1 MAIKLTR
8 ALKMERCEAIGRA
21 QLENPRPDLKIILEK
36 IQAGTLKKPPKRL
49 LDYFEKLGI
58 YSNGQIFDAG
68 EQLLLNE
75 KIIADEYCHYEFW
88 YVRNDPWLGT
98 TPVALRRIE
107 AQRNNKDNRNEKPVS
122 GQWQHPIDN
131 QWHVFSENKKPVFVQ
146 VAEDNS
152 TYRLESLDIDALLA
166 QQYHADGNLECILDS
181 SEGAK
186 ITLSSSV
193 KWNHDNSL
201 TKISVDIPWPTEKVI
216 VLLPEIARHLNK
228 EWDWQKAALVEDNF
242 PSNIHELTT
251 FKKEKISIQN
261 LRTDNAGNFDTA
273 EVTNVPIR
281 AGSAR
286 CAENWLKELMRY
298 KWSQKYTSIQ
308 TCQDDQTE
316 WLNSIALE
324 DYGLQPLENEV
335 LLQAV
340 DKNMAGKA
348 YWHIAALQDLVPSGV
363 KTKNLQFTLNL
374 EDNEPIKT
382 ISSRLKED
390 KNFTEI
396 RIIDRYVGE
405 KKHIR
410 MIDDI
415 RRELGIKNVTLVS
428 LEVPEELPD
437 GWKHIQMKKRTGEN
451 HDRYWCLMNG
461 DAPSIWKVSTS
472 LEFLKF
478 NNGSIKVEGPATF
491 APLEYTDV
499 TAEIRDYI
507 KANVGDII

>member
-21 QLENPRPDLKIILEK
+21 QLEHSRPDLKTILEK
-36 IQAGTLKKPPKRL
+36 MCSGTLKEPPKRL

-58 YSNGQIFDAG
+58 YSNGNILDAG

-75 KIIADEYCHYEFW
+75 KILTDEYCHYEFW
-88 YVRNDPWLGT
+88 YIRGDPWLET

-107 AQRNNKDNRNEKPVS
+107 AQRKNKDNRNDNAGS
-122 GQWQHPIDN
+122 GQWQHQIDN
-131 QWHVFSENKKPVFVQ
+131 CWHVFSENEKPVLVQ
-146 VAEDNS
+146 VDDE
-152 TYRLESLDIDALLA
+152 TYRLKSLDIDALLS
-166 QQYHADGNLECILDS
+166 QQNHAEGNLECILNNL
-181 SEGAK
+181 EGAE
-186 ITLSSSV
+186 IILSSSV
-193 KWNHDNSL
+193 KWKHDNNL
-201 TKISVDIPWPTEKVI
+201 NKISVHMPWPTEKVI
-216 VLLPEIARHLNK
+216 ILLPEIARHLKK
-228 EWDWQKAALVEDNF
+228 EWDSDKAALIEDNV
-242 PSNIHELTT
+242 PSNIDELTT
-251 FKKEKISIQN
+251 FKKDKISISN
-261 LRTDNAGNFDTA
+261 LRTEYAGNFDTA
-273 EVTNVPIR
+273 EITNVPIR

-298 KWSQKYTSIQ
+298 KWSQKYTSVQ
-308 TCQDDQTE
+308 ACQDDQRE

-324 DYGLQPLENEV
+324 EYGLQPLESEM

-348 YWHIAALQDLVPSGV
+348 YWHIAALQDLVPPGV

-382 ISSRLKED
+382 ISSMLKENQ
-390 KNFTEI
+390 NFTEI

-415 RRELGIKNVTLVS
+415 SRELGIKSVTLVS
-428 LEVPEELPD
+428 LKVPEELPD
-437 GWKHIQMKKRTGEN
+437 NWNHILMNRRTGEN

-461 DAPSIWKVSTS
+461 GNPSIWKVSTS

-491 APLEYTDV
+491 VPLEYADV
-499 TAEIRDYI
+499 TSEIKNYI
-507 KANVGDII
+507 KASVGDII